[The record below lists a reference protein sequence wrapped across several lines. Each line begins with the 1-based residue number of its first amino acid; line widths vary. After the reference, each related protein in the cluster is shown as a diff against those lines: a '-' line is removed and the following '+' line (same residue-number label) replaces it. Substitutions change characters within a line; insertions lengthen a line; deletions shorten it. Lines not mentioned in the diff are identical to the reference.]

1 MLVAKIITNKGDIN
15 LELYDKI
22 APLTVANFVS
32 LIRKGYY
39 NNISFHRVIKDFMIQ
54 TGDPTGTGM
63 GGPGYSFKDE
73 FVEGV
78 IFDSPG
84 ILAMANAGPNTNGS
98 QFFITHV
105 NTPWLNYKHTIFGK
119 VLSEEDQKVVDSIM
133 QDDKLISIEINGDVD
148 KYNEIYK
155 EILEK
160 F

>member
-119 VLSEEDQKVVDSIM
+119 VLSEQDQKVVDSIM
-133 QDDKLISIEINGDVD
+133 QDDKLISIEISGDIE
-148 KYNEIYK
+148 KYNEIHK

>member
-1 MLVAKIITNKGDIN
+1 
-15 LELYDKI
+15 
-22 APLTVANFVS
+22 
-32 LIRKGYY
+32 
-39 NNISFHRVIKDFMIQ
+39 MIQ
-54 TGDPTGTGM
+54 TDDPTGTGM

-84 ILAMANAGPNTNGS
+84 ILAMANVGPNTNGS

-133 QDDKLISIEINGDVD
+133 KDDKLISIEINGDVD

-155 EILEK
+155 EILENFK
-160 F
+160 

>member
-54 TGDPTGTGM
+54 TDDPTGTGM

-84 ILAMANAGPNTNGS
+84 ILAMANVGPNTNGS

-155 EILEK
+155 EILQK
-160 F
+160 I